1 MPGRRKRKLVDAGEE
16 SPLDFAV
23 QSRDRNTLSMVRQ
36 ALDRGDTVLAY
47 QPVVQAASPGSVAF
61 YEGLIRILDE
71 TGRVIPARDFMG
83 AVETQDIGREIDC
96 AALRAGLR
104 ALTNNPTLRP
114 SVNMSARSIGYPK
127 WKQILNRAISG
138 NAQVAER
145 LILEITES
153 SAMQMPELVTT
164 FMGELQEKGVTF
176 ALDDFGAGYTA
187 FRYLREF
194 YFDIVKIDGQ
204 FVRNVHRDPNNQVLM
219 DALISIAA
227 HFDMFTVAETVEDG
241 NEANWL
247 AAAGIDCLQG
257 FFFGAPSLTPPWLA
271 QKTGKAASG

>member
-1 MPGRRKRKLVDAGEE
+1 MRGRRKRKLVDAGQE

-23 QSRDRNTLSMVRQ
+23 QSRDRNTLAMVRE

-47 QPVVQAASPGSVAF
+47 QPVVQAANPQTVAF

-71 TGRVIPARDFMG
+71 TGRVIPAREFMG
-83 AVETQDIGREIDC
+83 AVESQDLGREIDC
-96 AALRAGLR
+96 AALRMGLR
-104 ALTNNPTLRP
+104 ALNSNPALRL

-127 WKQILNRAISG
+127 WKQILTRGTANDPK
-138 NAQVAER
+138 VAER

-164 FMGELQEKGVTF
+164 FMGELQEKGITF

-204 FVRNVHRDPNNQVLM
+204 FVRNVQQDPNNQVLM
-219 DALISIAA
+219 EALISIAS
-227 HFDMFTVAETVEDG
+227 HFDMFTVAETVENG
-241 NEANWL
+241 AEAAWL
-247 AAAGIDCLQG
+247 AQAGIDCLQG
-257 FFFGAPSLTPPWLA
+257 YFFGAPSLTPPWLKDTA
-271 QKTGKAASG
+271 RQAG

>member
-1 MPGRRKRKLVDAGEE
+1 MRGRRKRKLVDPGQE
-16 SPLDFAV
+16 SPLEFAV
-23 QSRDRNTLSMVRQ
+23 QSRDRNTLTMVRE
-36 ALDRGDTVLAY
+36 ALDRGDCVLAY
-47 QPVVQAASPGSVAF
+47 QPVVQAAQPQGVAF

-71 TGRVIPARDFMG
+71 TGRVIPAKDFMG
-83 AVETQDIGREIDC
+83 AVESQELGREIDC
-96 AALRAGLR
+96 ASLRAGLR
-104 ALTNNPTLRP
+104 ALRNNPTLRL

-127 WKQILNRAISG
+127 WKQVLNRGLA
-138 NAQVAER
+138 ADDRVAER

-164 FMGELQEKGVTF
+164 FMADLQEKGITF

-227 HFDMFTVAETVEDG
+227 HFDMFTVAETVESGD
-241 NEANWL
+241 EATWL
-247 AAAGIDCLQG
+247 AQAGIDCLQG
-257 FFFGAPSLTPPWLA
+257 YFYGAPSLTPPWLSDA
-271 QKTGKAASG
+271 TRQSATG

>member
-1 MPGRRKRKLVDAGEE
+1 MRGRRKRKLVDAGQE

-23 QSRDRNTLSMVRQ
+23 QSRDRNTLAMVRE
-36 ALDRGDTVLAY
+36 ALERGDTVLAY
-47 QPVVQAASPGSVAF
+47 QPVVQAANPQTVAF

-71 TGRVIPARDFMG
+71 TGRVIPAREFMG
-83 AVETQDIGREIDC
+83 AVESQDLGREIDC
-96 AALRAGLR
+96 AALRMGLR
-104 ALTNNPTLRP
+104 ALNSNPALRL

-127 WKQILNRAISG
+127 WKQILKRGTASDPK
-138 NAQVAER
+138 VAER

-164 FMGELQEKGVTF
+164 FMGELQEKGITF

-204 FVRNVHRDPNNQVLM
+204 FVRNVHQDPNNQVLM
-219 DALISIAA
+219 EALISIAS
-227 HFDMFTVAETVEDG
+227 HFDMFTVAETVENG
-241 NEANWL
+241 AEAAWL
-247 AAAGIDCLQG
+247 AQAGIDCLQG
-257 FFFGAPSLTPPWLA
+257 YFFGAPSLTPPWLKDQA
-271 QKTGKAASG
+271 RQAG

>member
-1 MPGRRKRKLVDAGEE
+1 MRGRRKRKLVDAGQE

-23 QSRDRNTLSMVRQ
+23 QSRDRNTLTMVRA
-36 ALDRGDTVLAY
+36 ALDRGDCVLAY
-47 QPVVQAASPGSVAF
+47 QPVVQAVTPQTVAF

-71 TGRVIPARDFMG
+71 TGRVIPAREFMG
-83 AVETQDIGREIDC
+83 AVESQELGREIDC

-104 ALTNNPTLRP
+104 ALNTNPTLRL
-114 SVNMSARSIGYPK
+114 SINMSARSIGYPK
-127 WKQILNRAISG
+127 WKQVLNRGLAADDRI
-138 NAQVAER
+138 AER

-164 FMGELQEKGVTF
+164 FMGELQERGITF

-204 FVRNVHRDPNNQVLM
+204 FVRNVHADPNNQVLM
-219 DALISIAA
+219 EALISIAS
-227 HFDMFTVAETVEDG
+227 HFDMFTVAETVESG
-241 NEANWL
+241 EEASWL
-247 AAAGIDCLQG
+247 SQAGIDCLQG
-257 FFFGAPSLTPPWLA
+257 YFYGAPSLTPPWMTDA
-271 QKTGKAASG
+271 RGKAASG